1 MLIANNRVV
10 AFHYTLTNERGEKLD
25 TSRGGLPLLYL
36 HGHGNLLRGLE
47 QALEGRSSGD
57 RFTVT
62 VAPELGYGER
72 DAELVQRVPRA
83 ALDAAGVIE
92 AGVIEVGMQLQA
104 HSADGEL
111 PVRVIAV
118 DTDSVT
124 VDGNHPLAGETLV
137 FDVEVRNVRDAEQ
150 EELETGFADA

>member
-1 MLIANNRVV
+1 MLIAKNRVV

-62 VAPELGYGER
+62 VPAELGYGAC

-83 ALDAAGVIE
+83 ALDT